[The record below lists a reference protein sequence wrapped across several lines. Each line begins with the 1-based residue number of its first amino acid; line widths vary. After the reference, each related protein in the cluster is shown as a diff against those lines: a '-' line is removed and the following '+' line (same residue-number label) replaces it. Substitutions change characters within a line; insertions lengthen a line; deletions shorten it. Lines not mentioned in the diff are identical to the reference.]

1 MKALCYYAAG
11 DVRYEDVPDA
21 MIVDP
26 RDIIVRMTQAGICG
40 SDLHIYHG
48 SGFSPATG
56 YSIGHEAI
64 GEVVEVGPAV
74 RRAKAGDQVM
84 ISAAVGCGACRSCLS
99 GWVARCES
107 GGAGC
112 YGLGPQL
119 AGCQAEYI
127 RVPAGDHNAA
137 TIPDGLTPDQ
147 ALMLTD
153 NLPTAYFGCLNADI
167 QPGKTV
173 AVVGLGPIGLMAVEL
188 AFVMGASR
196 VVAIDLVPE
205 RRAIAEAMGAEPIDG
220 ANAVQAVMAATGGRM
235 ADCVVEAV
243 GSDTTIGMAIALAAT
258 GGTASVIGVN
268 QNMQFTFPMALAFV
282 KSLTF
287 RIGMC
292 SVQAHWP
299 DLVRLIQSGRLHP
312 ERMISHRLPLR
323 DGAEAYRLFDA
334 RDGGALKMVL
344 TP

>member
-1 MKALCYYAAG
+1 MKALCYHAAG
-11 DVRYEDVPDA
+11 DVRYEEVPSA
-21 MIVDP
+21 ALVDP

-64 GEVVEVGPAV
+64 GEVVEVGAAV
-74 RRAKAGDQVM
+74 RRAKVGDQVM
-84 ISAAVGCGACRSCLS
+84 ISAAVGCGVCRSCLS
-99 GWVARCES
+99 GWVARCEM

-119 AGCQAEYI
+119 AGCQAEFI
-127 RVPAGDHNAA
+127 RVPAGDYNAA
-137 TIPDGLTPDQ
+137 PIPDGLTADQ

-167 QPGKTV
+167 KPGKTV
-173 AVVGLGPIGLMAVEL
+173 AVIGLGPIGLMAVEL

-196 VVAIDLVPE
+196 VFAIDLVPE
-205 RRAIAEAMGAEPIDG
+205 RRAIAEAMAAEPIDG
-220 ANAVQAVMAATGGRM
+220 ANAVQSVMAATGGKM
-235 ADCVVEAV
+235 AECVVEAV
-243 GSDTTIGMAIALAAT
+243 GSDATIGMAISLTST

-299 DLVRLIQSGRLHP
+299 DLVRLIEAGRLHP
-312 ERMISHRLPLR
+312 ERMISHRVPLSE
-323 DGAEAYRLFDA
+323 GADAYRLFDA
-334 RDGGALKMVL
+334 REDGALKMVL
-344 TP
+344 TA